1 MDCLCPVYVMRT
13 ELNPETN
20 EGATEG
26 GDRDTDHLE
35 LIRCLVHQFGRA
47 AESLFEYHDFGFPR
61 DVIRR
66 HIDTIEA
73 DLGRLRASGGLDD
86 LGIPEQTLA
95 GQVRGI
101 WNSKKN
107 LRYAA
112 GALMISNRF
121 RQETRPENRLRAS
134 RLKIV
139 YEAFLDTID
148 DAIDSGDYNFGDALD
163 LMRHCLGSLT
173 ASSFEESRFR
183 EELHDRLLPEQRPM
197 TDLLTALATAFRRD
211 FHKSPH
217 GAELRTELERLQTN
231 WILGEAY
238 TMYQKD
244 PTLDVRGFLAAAG
257 HLPAPD
263 DDLEPWERIA
273 GWISHTAADTLLD
286 LCFAETSLSPDALE
300 AHLNAWFYFDSVV
313 TLTNNAMDLS
323 KDLEE
328 GIANIFLI
336 ARGSEETRALSR
348 ARGHRPN
355 LSMRDYEEYLA
366 RTAEMARRNL
376 EHAARSGEDPDSF
389 YPFLAVMAPVVM
401 FTDETGIREDILH
414 AYLRSLAPIMREAIA
429 ARPPPIPTIP
439 LGTRSGRSRSARTA
453 SS

>member
-1 MDCLCPVYVMRT
+1 MRT
-13 ELNPETN
+13 GIDSDTN
-20 EGATEG
+20 QAGTEG
-26 GDRDTDHLE
+26 DRGTDHLE
-35 LIRCLVHQFGRA
+35 MIRDLVHRFGRV
-47 AESLFEYHDFGFPR
+47 AEGLFDYHDFGFPR
-61 DVIRR
+61 EVIRR
-66 HIDTIEA
+66 HIETIEA
-73 DLGRLRASGGLDD
+73 DLERLRASGGLDN
-86 LGIPEQTLA
+86 LGLPEGTLA
-95 GQVRGI
+95 GKVRDI

-112 GALMISNRF
+112 GALMISNQF
-121 RQETRPENRLRAS
+121 RQRTRPENRLRAG

-163 LMRHCLGSLT
+163 LMRHCLGALT
-173 ASSFEESRFR
+173 ASSFDEGRFR
-183 EELHDRLLPEQRPM
+183 EELFDRLLPEQRCV
-197 TDLLTALATAFRRD
+197 TDMLTALAVAFRRGFYD
-211 FHKSPH
+211 SPH
-217 GAELRTELERLQTN
+217 GAVLRTELERFQTN

-244 PTLDVRGFLAAAG
+244 PTLDVHGFLAAAN

-273 GWISHTAADTLLD
+273 GWISHTTADTLLD
-286 LCFAETSLSPDALE
+286 LCFADTTLSPTAFA
-300 AHLNAWFYFDSVV
+300 AHLAAWFYFDGVV
-313 TLTNNAMDLS
+313 TLINNAMDLS
-323 KDLEE
+323 KDLGE

-336 ARGSEETRALSR
+336 ARGGEEARALSR
-348 ARGHRPN
+348 VRGHRPN
-355 LSMRDYEEYLA
+355 LSMRDYEAYLA

-376 EHAARSGEDPDSF
+376 EYAARSGEDPDSF

-401 FTDETGIREDILH
+401 FADETGMREDLLH
-414 AYLRSLAPIMREAIA
+414 AYLRSLAPILREAIA
-429 ARPPPIPTIP
+429 ARPAPIPTIP

>member
-1 MDCLCPVYVMRT
+1 VNGVRT
-13 ELNPETN
+13 EIETDTN
-20 EGATEG
+20 EGVTEG
-26 GDRDTDHLE
+26 GDRSTDHIDLV
-35 LIRCLVHQFGRA
+35 RDLVHLFGRA
-47 AESLFEYHDFGFPR
+47 AEGLFEYHDFGFPR
-61 DVIRR
+61 EVIRR
-66 HIDTIEA
+66 HIDAIEA
-73 DLGRLRASGGLDD
+73 DLRRLRASGGLDD
-86 LGIPEQTLA
+86 LGLPEQMLA
-95 GQVRGI
+95 GEVRGI

-121 RQETRPENRLRAS
+121 RHETRPENRLRAS

-139 YEAFLDTID
+139 YEAFLDTVD

-173 ASSFEESRFR
+173 ASSFDEARFR
-183 EELHDRLLPEQRPM
+183 EELFDRLLPEQRSV
-197 TDLLTALATAFRRD
+197 TDLLTALAIAFRRGFRD
-211 FHKSPH
+211 SPH
-217 GAELRTELERLQTN
+217 GAVLRTELERFHTN

-238 TMYQKD
+238 TMFQKD
-244 PTLDVRGFLAAAG
+244 PTLDVHGFLAAAG

-273 GWISHTAADTLLD
+273 GWISHTTADTLLD
-286 LCFAETSLSPDALE
+286 LCFADTTLSPEALE
-300 AHLNAWFYFDSVV
+300 AHLAAWFYFDAAV
-313 TLTNNAMDLS
+313 TLTHNAMELV
-323 KDLEE
+323 KDLAD

-336 ARGSEETRALSR
+336 ACGGEETKALSQV
-348 ARGHRPN
+348 RGHRPN

-366 RTAEMARRNL
+366 RAAEMARRNL
-376 EHAARSGEDPDSF
+376 EYAARSAEDPDSF

-401 FTDETGIREDILH
+401 FSDETGIREDLLH
-414 AYLRSLAPIMREAIA
+414 AYLRSLAPILREAIA

>member
-66 HIDTIEA
+66 HI
-73 DLGRLRASGGLDD
+73 
-86 LGIPEQTLA
+86 
-95 GQVRGI
+95 
-101 WNSKKN
+101 
-107 LRYAA
+107 
-112 GALMISNRF
+112 
-121 RQETRPENRLRAS
+121 
-134 RLKIV
+134 
-139 YEAFLDTID
+139 DTID

-273 GWISHTAADTLLD
+273 GSISHTAANTLLD

-300 AHLNAWFYFDSVV
+300 AHLNA
-313 TLTNNAMDLS
+313 
-323 KDLEE
+323 
-328 GIANIFLI
+328 
-336 ARGSEETRALSR
+336 
-348 ARGHRPN
+348 
-355 LSMRDYEEYLA
+355 
-366 RTAEMARRNL
+366 
-376 EHAARSGEDPDSF
+376 
-389 YPFLAVMAPVVM
+389 
-401 FTDETGIREDILH
+401 
-414 AYLRSLAPIMREAIA
+414 
-429 ARPPPIPTIP
+429 
-439 LGTRSGRSRSARTA
+439 
-453 SS
+453 

>member
-1 MDCLCPVYVMRT
+1 MRT
-13 ELNPETN
+13 KVNPDTN
-20 EGATEG
+20 EGTTEG
-26 GDRDTDHLE
+26 GDPRTDHLK
-35 LIRCLVHQFGRA
+35 LIRGLVHHFGRV
-47 AESLFEYHDFGFPR
+47 AEGLFEYHDFGFPR
-61 DVIRR
+61 EVIRR

-86 LGIPEQTLA
+86 LGLPEESLA

-134 RLKIV
+134 RLKVV

-173 ASSFEESRFR
+173 APSFDGSRFR
-183 EELHDRLLPEQRPM
+183 EELYDRLLPEQRPV
-197 TDLLTALATAFRRD
+197 TDLLTALAIAFRRGFQD
-211 FHKSPH
+211 SPH
-217 GAELRTELERLQTN
+217 GDGLRTELERFQTN

-244 PTLDVRGFLAAAG
+244 PTLDVHGFLAAAG

-286 LCFAETSLSPDALE
+286 LCFADTTLSPEALE
-300 AHLNAWFYFDSVV
+300 AHLNAWFYFDAVA
-313 TLTNNAMDLS
+313 TLANNAMDLT

-336 ARGSEETRALSR
+336 ARGGEEIRALSR
-348 ARGHRPN
+348 VRGLRPN
-355 LSMRDYEEYLA
+355 LSMRDYEAYLA

-376 EHAARSGEDPDSF
+376 EYAARSGADPDSF
-389 YPFLAVMAPVVM
+389 YPFLAIMAPVVM

-414 AYLRSLAPIMREAIA
+414 AYLRSLAPVLREATA
-429 ARPPPIPTIP
+429 TRPPPIPTIP
-439 LGTRSGRSRSARTA
+439 LGTRSGRSRSVRSA